1 MGEDQQ
7 GLYGSEKM
15 IFDPFTAPIDTNPF
29 TSLLAVNTQS
39 YLIGFL
45 DEAPSIPIDYI
56 PLMFLI
62 FQGISIKSVA
72 LT

>member
-1 MGEDQQ
+1 MEEDQQ

-29 TSLLAVNTQS
+29 TSLLAVLNTQWS

-45 DEAPSIPIDYI
+45 
-56 PLMFLI
+56 
-62 FQGISIKSVA
+62 
-72 LT
+72 